1 MAPPEITTT
10 ATLNPPQ
17 IQIINPNSPSQEPLH
32 PTTLFLAGPT
42 NVPWRADFLA
52 HLERH
57 LSTTTTTATTPI
69 RLTIYDPTQPLWDAT
84 WVQDYHDAGAGA
96 RFRAQLDWELA
107 RQDAASAVVLFFDAR
122 SEAPVSLL
130 ELGLAC
136 GRGGGGGRAIVGCE
150 RAYGKRGNVQAVC
163 ARYGLPLVEE
173 GGVEALASRVASAVG
188 EGTIERG

>member
-1 MAPPEITTT
+1 MASPETTT
-10 ATLNPPQ
+10 TTTLNTPQ

-42 NVPWRADFLA
+42 NVPWRTDFLD

-57 LSTTTTTATTPI
+57 LTTTTTTPV

-84 WVQDYHDAGAGA
+84 WVQDYHDAAAGA

-122 SEAPVSLL
+122 CEAPVSLL

-136 GRGGGGGRAIVGCE
+136 GRGGGGGRALVGCD
-150 RAYGKRGNVQAVC
+150 RAYSKRGNVQAVC
-163 ARYGLPLVEE
+163 AQYGLPLVEE
-173 GGVEALASRVASAVG
+173 GGVEALAGRVAAAVR
-188 EGTIERG
+188 EGTIGRVRG